1 MVLLLLEAL
10 PKLTETRRLVLLPV
24 VMARPPLEA
33 LPKLMVTRRL
43 VLPPA
48 VMARPLLEALLLLAV
63 LPLVVQKV
71 PRVPLKL
78 KRKRVPVVLSL
89 TRLSLKR
96 LLKTRNLK
104 TRLRQL
110 KVQ

>member
-1 MVLLLLEAL
+1 MVLLLLAVL
-10 PKLTETRRLVLLPV
+10 PKLMETRRLVLLPV
-24 VMARPPLEA
+24 VMARP
-33 LPKLMVTRRL
+33 
-43 VLPPA
+43 
-48 VMARPLLEALLLLAV
+48 LLEALLLPAV
-63 LPLVVQKV
+63 LPLVVLKV

-110 KVQ
+110 KVQSRKPRKT